1 MLRKISANALP
12 IAPTLIPYSL
22 NEIIIAS
29 NQDAKIVPIHSNDF
43 LGGFEVDPL

>member
-1 MLRKISANALP
+1 MLRKINANALP

-29 NQDAKIVPIHSNDF
+29 NQDVRIVPINSNDF
-43 LGGFEVDPL
+43 LGGFEVETL